1 VTGSPGARVPIVR
14 PARATIARGVV
25 DLHAQ
30 PDRES
35 ELVDQAL
42 FGEVVTI
49 LGEHGGWAY
58 VQGEDQYLGW
68 IEEVGVRPWT
78 QPGSER
84 IVVVHAAA
92 VRAAADPDAA
102 AIDALAP
109 GTSVTGGVVGDA
121 DASWIVCGAG
131 WIAASDTVQAHELPR
146 RPPSADDLLATAE
159 MFLGAPYLWGGLSV
173 QGIDCSGLTQQVYR
187 LNGVA
192 LPRDADQQA
201 LAGRSVE
208 AARAGDLFFFG
219 DPGVTHT
226 AIATGPQ
233 TFLHAP
239 RKGGSVERGEL
250 GADRRLL
257 LIRRYL
263 P

>member
-1 VTGSPGARVPIVR
+1 MSGSAAARVPIVR
-14 PARATIARGVV
+14 PAGATIARGVV

-35 ELVDQAL
+35 ELVDQVL
-42 FGEVVTI
+42 FGEMVTL
-49 LGEHGGWAY
+49 LGEHDGWAY

-68 IEEVGVRPWT
+68 IEQDGVRPST
-78 QPGSER
+78 PPGSER
-84 IVVVHAAA
+84 IVVVQAAV
-92 VRAAADPDAA
+92 VRAAADPDGA

-109 GTSVTGGVVGDA
+109 GTSVSAGVLGDA
-121 DASWIVCGAG
+121 DAVWIRCGGG
-131 WIAASDTVQAHELPR
+131 WIAASDTVRAHELPR
-146 RPPSADDLLATAE
+146 RPPDAADLLATAE
-159 MFLGAPYLWGGLSV
+159 TFLGTPYLWGGLTV
-173 QGIDCSGLTQQVYR
+173 RGIDCSGLTQQVYR

-219 DPGVTHT
+219 DPRVTHT
-226 AIATGPQ
+226 AIATGPR

-257 LIRRYL
+257 AIRRYL